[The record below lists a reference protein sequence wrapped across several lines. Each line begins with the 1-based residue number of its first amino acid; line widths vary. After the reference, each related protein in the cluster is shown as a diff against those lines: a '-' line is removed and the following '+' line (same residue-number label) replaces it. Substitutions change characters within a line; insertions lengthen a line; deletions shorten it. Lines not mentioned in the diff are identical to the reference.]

1 MVWAKPNPLPHS
13 VRDRLNTTY
22 EVVYFLT
29 RSPSYYFALD
39 DIRQPYQ
46 VRRRFATRRP
56 PKYAGTAWAGPLTGS
71 NSGLLRA
78 RRAGRAG
85 HPLGKNPGDVWTMAT
100 AGYRGAHFATFPEA
114 LVERPLAAAC
124 PERVCAACGQPWRRP
139 PGLTTP
145 PIPGCA
151 CNAAWQP
158 GVVLD
163 PFFGSGTVGVVA
175 ERLERDWIG
184 IELSPAYA
192 ALAGE
197 RIAAGRAALRPH
209 QPEAA

>member
-1 MVWAKPNPLPHS
+1 

-22 EVVYFLT
+22 EVVYFLI

-46 VRRRFATRRP
+46 ARRRPATRRP
-56 PKYAGTAWAGPLTGS
+56 PKYAGSAWAGALAGS

-78 RRAGRAG
+78 RSKGRAG

-100 AGYRGAHFATFPEA
+100 AGYRGAHFATFPET
-114 LVERPLAAAC
+114 LVERPLAATC
-124 PERVCAACGQPWRRP
+124 PERVCGACGQPWRRP
-139 PGLTTP
+139 PGRSAP
-145 PIPGCA
+145 VPGCA
-151 CNAAWQP
+151 CKAAWRP

-184 IELSPAYA
+184 IELNPAYA
-192 ALAGE
+192 ALAE
-197 RIAAGRAALRPH
+197 QRIAAGRAAGSRN